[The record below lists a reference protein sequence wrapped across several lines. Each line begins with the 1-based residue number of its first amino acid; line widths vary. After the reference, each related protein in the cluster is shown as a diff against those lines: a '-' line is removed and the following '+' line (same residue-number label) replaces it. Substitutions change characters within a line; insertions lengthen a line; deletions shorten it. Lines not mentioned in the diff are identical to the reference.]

1 MTTQQSL
8 TAAWRPIRVLPRLR
22 IDGFAFSLVLV
33 VLAATFL
40 PCQGMAAKFLHL
52 LGIAAIGSLFFLQGA
67 RLSREAVWAGITHWR
82 LHGIVASTT
91 FVIFPL
97 TGLALTLAIPAAL
110 PPILW
115 LGVLFLCALPSTV
128 QSSIALVSISKGN
141 VAGAVCTATASN
153 IAGMVVT
160 PFLFSALANVE
171 SSTERSVIDLSGFWQ
186 VLVELLAPFI
196 VGHLLRPYIGR
207 WADRNRSL
215 LAITD
220 RSSILLVVYTAF
232 SAAVTHGVWTL
243 MPPNILAP
251 LLAVV
256 AAIFVLVLA
265 ILVAWSRAAGFG
277 RPDKIAAILCGTQKS
292 LVSGVPIANAMFSS
306 AVVGPLLLPM
316 MVYYLIQLLA
326 GAWLARH
333 YAKNGEPTS
342 TPLRLSAGKG

>member
-1 MTTQQSL
+1 MTTQHSV
-8 TAAWRPIRVLPRLR
+8 TVSWRPVRVLPRPR
-22 IDGFAFSLVLV
+22 IDGFALSLVLV

-40 PCQGMAAKFLHL
+40 PCHGEAARVFHI

-82 LHGIVASTT
+82 LHGMVASTT

-97 TGLALTLAIPAAL
+97 IGLALTVAIPAAL

-128 QSSIALVSISKGN
+128 QSSIALVSIGRGN
-141 VAGAVCTATASN
+141 IAGAVCTATASN
-153 IAGMVVT
+153 IAGMVIT
-160 PFLFSALANVE
+160 PFLFSALVDVE
-171 SSTERSVIDLSGFWQ
+171 SSTKSSVIDLSGFWQ
-186 VLVELLAPFI
+186 ILAELLAPFV
-196 VGHLLRPYIGR
+196 VGHVLRPCLGR

-220 RSSILLVVYTAF
+220 RGSILLVVYTAF
-232 SAAVTHGVWTL
+232 SAAVLNGVWTL
-243 MPPNILAP
+243 MPPLT
-251 LLAVV
+251 LGSLFAVV
-256 AAIFVLVLA
+256 AAIFVLVLT
-265 ILVAWSRAAGFG
+265 ILVAWSRGVGFG

-306 AVVGPLLLPM
+306 AVVGPMLLPM

-326 GAWLARH
+326 GAWLARR
-333 YAKNGEPTS
+333 YARDCESISTNGAS
-342 TPLRLSAGKG
+342 CS